1 MCHLPA
7 VAEEKDIPYCY
18 TPSRAD
24 LGSAMGVKRGTLTL
38 LIREHEDYKEL
49 FDEITS
55 ETKIPSLNTE
65 RGGYIVTQILSVG
78 HIKSS
83 TYSDM
88 ISYFRD
94 VDPDAPRRRCICDD
108 VEDRQRSAVMN
119 RLFLVKRIKKIEE
132 SIESLEGLL
141 SESFIE
147 YEVNPTLKGKKGLK
161 NYIKFTQKD
170 TARLIDFGIVASNKV
185 SNNLKIY
192 LAEKNRC
199 EQKPGCD
206 LTILNTLQK
215 DCHATLDHLEDIDGK
230 FLRFCDIIHFFI
242 KFCGPIDDKPI
253 EETSHWTPIFARFWG
268 TLVIYLMHLLP
279 GYALCRMKS
288 FATKP
293 MELEGFYV
301 EEGYK
306 KYRFELVQKWEK
318 YREFLG
324 TIATD
329 LKESREVV
337 TRLACKYLMKHF
349 RGEDAKRPHCILDQ
363 FILLMDQLRVMRNY
377 FKDVLEIA
385 DVCLFYAHQSLSSLW
400 YNPIFEVYFTNIAEF
415 FPYCMPNF
423 FSAIISLY
431 GSYISEL
438 DIGSADCLLCHTEC
452 IGLVRYACQECL
464 GDSIFGTY
472 CSRMCRGKDEADHM
486 KICSL
491 RAEDTL
497 KKYKNIFVPMNGKPL
512 KIMNWLDERR
522 EGKQIVILK
531 KSEDRVEYTYM
542 DKKKVEAPPP
552 KSIVPSIP
560 PLAIKNNQ
568 VCIPSLGIKSN
579 HQAIQTRSNAY
590 LNQGTSQTKSPR
602 RLFTERK
609 TQRMQERMAK
619 KRERRTVVENASDEA
634 LKQCQEVER
643 RHLKTLQQ
651 RPDLR

>member
-1 MCHLPA
+1 
-7 VAEEKDIPYCY
+7 
-18 TPSRAD
+18 
-24 LGSAMGVKRGTLTL
+24 MGAGQSLDR
-38 LIREHEDYKEL
+38 IQ
-49 FDEITS
+49 EITYK
-55 ETKIPSLNTE
+55 TKIPSLNTE

-552 KSIVPSIP
+552 KSIVVSCEKTPQPNIPPLVLKPSIP

-579 HQAIQTRSNAY
+579 HQAIQPVQMPICLPQSIPKLEKPPSAPEIKEQAKPRVQGGY
-590 LNQGTSQTKSPR
+590 LQ
-602 RLFTERK
+602 RK